1 MKKILLFVYPTF
13 AEFEITVATAL
24 LKNKY
29 EIITA
34 GLTKEMIIS
43 ETGLQVQPHIELRA
57 VRVEEYEGI
66 IIPGGDAIHMKE
78 AEGLFSVIRQF
89 HEQEKL
95 VAAICAGPYAL
106 AKAGIFKEV
115 SYTVTMDYKKLEC
128 FPVENFVYEEVV
140 QHSNIITAQGH
151 AFVPFGIA
159 IASYFGIANEH
170 NVNFYSGKGNVMMEE
185 LLPENV

>member
-1 MKKILLFVYPTF
+1 M
-13 AEFEITVATAL
+13 

-34 GLTKEMIIS
+34 GLTKEMIIR
-43 ETGLQVQPHIELRA
+43 ETGLQVQPHIELRE
-57 VRVEEYEGI
+57 VHVEEYEGI
-66 IIPGGDAIHMKE
+66 IIPGGDAIHME
-78 AEGLFSVIRQF
+78 DAEGLFSVIRQF
-89 HEQEKL
+89 HEKEKL

-106 AKAGIFKEV
+106 AKACLLKGI
-115 SYTVTMDYKKLEC
+115 SYTVTMDYKQLDC
-128 FPVENFVYEEVV
+128 FPVENFVYEQVV

-159 IASYFGIANEH
+159 IASYFGVANEH
-170 NVNFYSGKGNVMMEE
+170 NINFHGGKGNVMMEE

>member
-1 MKKILLFVYPTF
+1 MKKIILFVYPTF

-24 LKNKY
+24 LKKKY

-34 GLTKEMIIS
+34 GLTKELIIS
-43 ETGLQVQPHIELRA
+43 ETGLKVQPHMELSE
-57 VRVEEYEGI
+57 VRVDEYEGI
-66 IIPGGDAIHMKE
+66 IIPGGDAIHMKG
-78 AEGLFSVIRQF
+78 AEVLFSVIRQF

-95 VAAICAGPYAL
+95 VAAICAGPYAI
-106 AKAGIFKEV
+106 AKAGLCKEI
-115 SYTVTMDYKKLEC
+115 SYTVTMDYKKLDC

-140 QHSNIITAQGH
+140 KHSNIITAQGH

-159 IASYFGIANEH
+159 IASYFGAANEH
-170 NVNFYSGKGNVMMEE
+170 NINFYGGKGNMMMEK

>member
-13 AEFEITVATAL
+13 AEFEITVATAM

-29 EIITA
+29 EIITVS
-34 GLTKEMIIS
+34 LTKELIIS
-43 ETGLQVQPHIELRA
+43 ETGLQVQPHIELRE

-78 AEGLFSVIRQF
+78 AEGLFSVISQF

-106 AKAGIFKEV
+106 ARAGLFKEV
-115 SYTVTMDYKKLEC
+115 SYTVTMDYKQLDC
-128 FPVENFVYEEVV
+128 FPVENFVYKEIV
-140 QHSNIITAQGH
+140 QHSNVITAQGH

-159 IASYFGIANEH
+159 IASYFGVANEH
-170 NVNFYSGKGNVMMEE
+170 NTNFYGGKGNVMMEN
-185 LLPENV
+185 LL

>member
-34 GLTKEMIIS
+34 GVTKEMVIS
-43 ETGLQVQPHIELRA
+43 ETGLQVQPHIELNE

-66 IIPGGDAIHMKE
+66 LIPGGDAIHMKE
-78 AEGLFSVIRQF
+78 AELLFSVIRQF
-89 HEQEKL
+89 SEKEKL

-106 AKAGIFKEV
+106 ARAGLFKEI
-115 SYTVTMDYKKLEC
+115 SYTATIDYQKLDC

-140 QHSNIITAQGH
+140 QQSHIITAQGH

-159 IASYFGIANEH
+159 IASYFGVANEH
-170 NVNFYSGKGNVMMEE
+170 NINFYSGKGNMMMEN

>member
-1 MKKILLFVYPTF
+1 M
-13 AEFEITVATAL
+13 
-24 LKNKY
+24 KNKF

-34 GLTKEMIIS
+34 SVTKELIIS
-43 ETGLQVQPHIELRA
+43 ETGLQVQSHIELSE

-66 IIPGGDAIHMKE
+66 IIPGGDAIQMKE
-78 AEGLFSVIRQF
+78 AEGLFSVICQF

-95 VAAICAGPYAL
+95 VAAICAGPYAI
-106 AKAGIFKEV
+106 AKAGLFRAI
-115 SYTVTMDYKKLEC
+115 SYTVTMDYRKLDC

-159 IASYFGIANEH
+159 IASYFGVTNEH
-170 NVNFYSGKGNVMMEE
+170 NINFYSGKGNVMMEE

>member
-34 GLTKEMIIS
+34 GLTKELVIS
-43 ETGLQVQPHIELRA
+43 ETGLQVQPHIEVSE
-57 VRVEEYEGI
+57 VRVDEYEGI
-66 IIPGGDAIHMKE
+66 LIPGGEEVQLKDAKP
-78 AEGLFSVIRQF
+78 LFSIIRQF

-106 AKAGIFKEV
+106 AKAGLFKEI
-115 SYTVTMDYKKLEC
+115 SYTVTLDYQKLDC
-128 FPVENFVYEEVV
+128 FPVENFVYKEVV

-159 IASYFGIANEH
+159 IASYFGVANEH
-170 NVNFYSGKGNVMMEE
+170 NINFYGGKGNVMMEK

>member
-1 MKKILLFVYPTF
+1 MLLFVYPTF

-24 LKNKY
+24 LKKKY
-29 EIITA
+29 EIITV
-34 GLTKEMIIS
+34 GLTKELVIS
-43 ETGLQVQPHIELRA
+43 ETGLQVKPHMELSE
-57 VRVEEYEGI
+57 VRVDEYEGI
-66 IIPGGDAIHMKE
+66 LIPGGEEVQLKDAK
-78 AEGLFSVIRQF
+78 ALFSIIHQF
-89 HEQEKL
+89 YEQEKL

-106 AKAGIFKEV
+106 AKAGLFKGI
-115 SYTVTMDYKKLEC
+115 SYTVTMDYKKLDC
-128 FPVENFVYEEVV
+128 FPVENFVYEQVV

>member
-13 AEFEITVATAL
+13 AEFEITVTTAL
-24 LKNKY
+24 LKNKF

-34 GLTKEMIIS
+34 SLTKELIIS
-43 ETGLQVQPHIELRA
+43 ETGLQVQPHIELSE
-57 VRVEEYEGI
+57 VCVEEYEGI
-66 IIPGGDAIHMKE
+66 IIPGGDAIHMRD
-78 AEGLFSVIRQF
+78 AEELFTVIRQF

-106 AKAGIFKEV
+106 AKAGLFKDI
-115 SYTVTMDYKKLEC
+115 SYTVTMDYKKLDC

-140 QHSNIITAQGH
+140 RHSNILTAQGH

-159 IASYFGIANEH
+159 IASYFGVANEH
-170 NVNFYSGKGNVMMEE
+170 NINFYGGKGNMMMEK